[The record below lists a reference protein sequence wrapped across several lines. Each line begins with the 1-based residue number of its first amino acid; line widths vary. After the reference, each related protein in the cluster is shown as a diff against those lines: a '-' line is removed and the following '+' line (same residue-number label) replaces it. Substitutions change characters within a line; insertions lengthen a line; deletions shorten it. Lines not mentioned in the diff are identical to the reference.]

1 MYGKGTVSI
10 NAENIMPVIKQWL
23 YSDKDIFIRELVS
36 NGCDAIS
43 KMKRLVSSG
52 EVSVETPDYRV
63 DVITNP
69 EKGTIQI
76 IDNGIGMTG
85 DEVVKYIAQ
94 VAFSGASDFIQKYAA
109 SEKGEDD
116 QGIIGHF
123 GLGFYSCFMVS
134 DKVEIET
141 KSYIENEPAVRW
153 VSEDGMEYDLSE
165 CDRSERGTCI
175 TLHIAE
181 EDKDFLSLWT
191 LRSILEK
198 HCAFMP
204 VPIYVSE
211 IKKEKVETKPEADGD
226 NAGENAQAVSE
237 EIEKQSDPQQINET
251 QPLWM
256 KRPSDCTDEE
266 YLEFY
271 HKVFH
276 DMDDPL
282 FWIHL
287 NAEYPFNLKG
297 ILYFPKLKNELSASE
312 GVIKLYNNQVFVA
325 DNIKEVI
332 PEFLMLLK
340 GCIDC
345 PDLPL
350 NVSRSFLQ
358 NDGYVKKMS
367 AYITRKVADR
377 LVSEF
382 NTKREDYQR
391 YWDDIHPFV
400 KYGCIK
406 DNKFYERVKKAIIY
420 KTTGGA
426 YMTLSEY
433 TDKNCDGE
441 ERVVYYAS
449 DEKRQAQMIKMYNDQ
464 GKDVVLLNTLIDT
477 NFISFL
483 EYDAGEEKLSFKRID
498 SASDGLTENGEVDE
512 EVRKALEERFRTAMD
527 DKEVEVQLKAFKAED
542 TIAMI
547 TVDEQNRRF
556 TEMSARWGGKDMK
569 LPEKRTLVLNSK
581 HPLIQWLEGAED
593 SELSRDICAQVADL
607 AEMARQPLVADR
619 MVDFLKRSN
628 QLLTR
633 IIGK

>member
-1 MYGKGTVSI
+1 MFGKGTVSI

-23 YSDKDIFIRELVS
+23 YSDKDIFVRELVS

-43 KMKRLVSSG
+43 KLKRLANSG
-52 EVSVETPDYRV
+52 EANVESPDYRV

-69 EKGTIQI
+69 GAGTIQF
-76 IDNGIGMTG
+76 IDNGLGMTG
-85 DEVVKYIAQ
+85 DEVIKYIAQ
-94 VAFSGASDFIQKYAA
+94 VAFSGATDFVQKYAN
-109 SEKGEDD
+109 SEKDGEGS
-116 QGIIGHF
+116 GIIGHF

-141 KSYIENEPAVRW
+141 KSYIEGEPAMRW
-153 VSEDGMEYDLSE
+153 TSEDGMEYDLEASE
-165 CDRSERGTCI
+165 RAERGTCI
-175 TLHIAE
+175 TLHISE
-181 EDKDFLSLWT
+181 EDKDFLNLWT
-191 LRSILEK
+191 LRSTLEK

-204 VPIYVSE
+204 VPVYLSE
-211 IKKEKVETKPEADGD
+211 IKKEKPEKPE
-226 NAGENAQAVSE
+226 GEEAETAEAAEVPE
-237 EIEKQSDPQQINET
+237 VEKQSDPQQINET
-251 QPLWM
+251 SPLWM
-256 KRPSDCTDEE
+256 KRPNECKDEE

-271 HKVFH
+271 HSVFH

-297 ILYFPKLKNELSASE
+297 ILYFPKLKNEFTASE

-377 LVSEF
+377 LMSEF

-406 DNKFYERVKKAIIY
+406 DSKFYERVKGAILY
-420 KTTGGA
+420 RTTDGK
-426 YMTLSEY
+426 YMTLAEY
-433 TDKNCDGE
+433 AEKNCDGD

-449 DEKRQAQMIKMYNDQ
+449 DEKRQAQMIRMYNDQ
-464 GKDVVLLNTLIDT
+464 EKDVVLLNTLIDT

-498 SASDGLTENGEVDE
+498 SASDGLTEEGEVDE
-512 EVRKALEERFRTAMD
+512 EQRKALEERFRTVLD
-527 DKEVEVQLKAFKAED
+527 DKELAVLIKPFKAED
-542 TIAMI
+542 AIAMI

-556 TEMSARWGGKDMK
+556 TEMSERWGGASMK

-581 HPLIQWLEGAED
+581 HPLVRWLEKAEACEETD
-593 SELSRDICAQVADL
+593 AICAQVADL

-628 QLLTR
+628 QLLTK
-633 IIGK
+633 IIAK

>member
-23 YSDKDIFIRELVS
+23 YSDKDIFVRELVS
-36 NGCDAIS
+36 NACDAIS
-43 KMKRLVSSG
+43 KLKRLASSG
-52 EVSVETPDYRV
+52 QANVENPDYRV
-63 DVITNP
+63 DVITDP
-69 EKGTIQI
+69 AAGTIRI
-76 IDNGIGMTG
+76 IDNGLGMTG

-94 VAFSGASDFIQKYAA
+94 VAFSGATDFIQKYAG
-109 SEKGEDD
+109 EKNEGDT
-116 QGIIGHF
+116 GIIGHF

-141 KSYIENEPAVRW
+141 KSYLESEPAVRW
-153 VSEDGMEYDLSE
+153 VSADGMEYDLTE
-165 CDRSERGTCI
+165 CEMAERGTCI

-181 EDKDFLSLWT
+181 EDKDFLNLWT
-191 LRSILEK
+191 LRSTLEK

-204 VPIYVSE
+204 VPVFVSE
-211 IKKEKVETKPEADGD
+211 IKTEKADD
-226 NAGENAQAVSE
+226 SGEESP
-237 EIEKQSDPQQINET
+237 KQSDPQQINET
-251 QPLWM
+251 NPLWM
-256 KRPSDCTDEE
+256 KRPNECSDAE

-297 ILYFPKLKNELSASE
+297 ILYFPKLKNEFTANE

-340 GCIDC
+340 GAIDC

-406 DNKFYERVKKAIIY
+406 DSKFYERVKNAIIY
-420 KTTGGA
+420 KTTDGG

-433 TDKNCDGE
+433 TEKNCEGE

-449 DEKRQAQMIKMYNDQ
+449 DAKRQAQMIQMYRDQ
-464 GKDVVLLNTLIDT
+464 EKDVVLLDTLIDT

-483 EYDAGEEKLSFKRID
+483 EYDAGEQKLSFKRID
-498 SASDGLTENGEVDE
+498 SASEGLTEDGEVNE
-512 EVRKALEERFRTAMD
+512 ETRKALEERFRTAID
-527 DKEVEVQLKAFKAED
+527 DKELSLELKPFKSED
-542 TIAMI
+542 AIAMI

-556 TEMSARWGGKDMK
+556 TEMSKRWGGKELQ

-581 HPLIQWLEGAED
+581 HPLVKWLETSED
-593 SELSRDICAQVADL
+593 NELSRDICAQVADL
-607 AEMARQPLVADR
+607 AEMARQPLVAER

-628 QLLTR
+628 QLLTKV
-633 IIGK
+633 IGQ

>member
-23 YSDKDIFIRELVS
+23 YSDKDIFVRELVS
-36 NGCDAIS
+36 NACDAIS
-43 KMKRLVSSG
+43 KLKRLASSG
-52 EVSVETPDYRV
+52 QANVENPDYRV
-63 DVITNP
+63 DVITDP
-69 EKGTIQI
+69 AAGTIRI
-76 IDNGIGMTG
+76 IDNGLGMTG

-94 VAFSGASDFIQKYAA
+94 VAFSGATDFIQKYAG
-109 SEKGEDD
+109 EKNEGDT
-116 QGIIGHF
+116 GIIGHF

-141 KSYIENEPAVRW
+141 KSYLESEPAVRW
-153 VSEDGMEYDLSE
+153 VSADGMEYDLTE
-165 CDRSERGTCI
+165 CEKAERGTCI

-181 EDKDFLSLWT
+181 EDKDFLNLWT
-191 LRSILEK
+191 LRSTLEK

-204 VPIYVSE
+204 VPVFVSE
-211 IKKEKVETKPEADGD
+211 IKTEKADD
-226 NAGENAQAVSE
+226 SGEESP
-237 EIEKQSDPQQINET
+237 KQSDPQQINET
-251 QPLWM
+251 NPLWM
-256 KRPSDCTDEE
+256 KRPNECSDAE

-297 ILYFPKLKNELSASE
+297 ILYFPKLKNEFTANE

-340 GCIDC
+340 GAIDC

-377 LVSEF
+377 LVRDF

-406 DNKFYERVKKAIIY
+406 DSKFYERVKYAIIY
-420 KTTGGA
+420 KTTDGG

-433 TDKNCDGE
+433 TEKNCEGE

-449 DEKRQAQMIKMYNDQ
+449 DAKRQAQMIQMYRDQ
-464 GKDVVLLNTLIDT
+464 EKDVVLLDTLIDT

-483 EYDAGEEKLSFKRID
+483 EYDAGEQKLSFKRID
-498 SASDGLTENGEVDE
+498 SASEGLTEDGEVNE
-512 EVRKALEERFRTAMD
+512 ETRKALEERFRTAID
-527 DKEVEVQLKAFKAED
+527 DKELSLELKPFKSED
-542 TIAMI
+542 AIAMI

-556 TEMSARWGGKDMK
+556 TEMSKRWGGKELQ

-581 HPLIQWLEGAED
+581 HPLVKWLETSED
-593 SELSRDICAQVADL
+593 NELSRDICAQVADL
-607 AEMARQPLVADR
+607 AEMARQPLVAER

-633 IIGK
+633 ISEA

>member
-1 MYGKGTVSI
+1 MFGKGTVSI

-23 YSDKDIFIRELVS
+23 YSDKDIFVRELVS
-36 NGCDAIS
+36 NGCDAIN
-43 KMKRLVSSG
+43 KLRRLANSG
-52 EVSVETPDYRV
+52 QAKLEGNPEYRV
-63 DVITNP
+63 DVITDP
-69 EKGTIQI
+69 AGKTIKF
-76 IDNGIGMTG
+76 IDNGLGMTAE
-85 DEVVKYIAQ
+85 EVVKYIAQ
-94 VAFSGASDFIQKYAA
+94 VAFSGATDFIQQYADA
-109 SEKGEDD
+109 EKAEGESS
-116 QGIIGHF
+116 IIGHF

-141 KSYIENEPAVRW
+141 RSYIENEPAVKW
-153 VSEDGMEYDLSE
+153 ISEDGMEYELQE
-165 CDRSERGTCI
+165 CEKADRGTCI
-175 TLHIAE
+175 TLHISE
-181 EDKDFLSLWT
+181 EDKDFLNLWT
-191 LRSILEK
+191 LRSTLEK

-204 VPIYVSE
+204 VPVYVSE
-211 IKKEKVETKPEADGD
+211 VKEEA
-226 NAGENAQAVSE
+226 A
-237 EIEKQSDPQQINET
+237 DPAQINET

-256 KRPSDCTDEE
+256 KRPNECTDEE
-266 YLEFY
+266 YLAFY

-276 DMDDPL
+276 DMEDPL

-287 NAEYPFNLKG
+287 NAEFPFNLKG
-297 ILYFPKLKNELSASE
+297 ILYFPKLKNEFTASE

-377 LVSEF
+377 LMTEF
-382 NTKREDYQR
+382 NTRREDYQR

-406 DNKFYERVKKAIIY
+406 DEKFYERVKKAILY
-420 KTTGGA
+420 KTTDGK
-426 YMTLSEY
+426 YMTLTEY

-441 ERVVYYAS
+441 EMTIYYAS

-464 GKDVVLLNTLIDT
+464 EKDVMILNTLIDS
-477 NFISFL
+477 NFMSFL
-483 EYDAGEEKLSFKRID
+483 EYGAGEKNLSFKRVD
-498 SASDGLTENGEVDE
+498 AAAEGLTEETETSDE
-512 EVRKALEERFRTAMD
+512 TRKLLEERFRKAMGD
-527 DKEVEVQLKAFKAED
+527 QEIEVQLKAFKAD
-542 TIAMI
+542 DAIAMI

-556 TEMSARWGGKDMK
+556 SEMSARWGGNAMK

-581 HPLIQWLEGAED
+581 HALVQWLENAED
-593 SELSRDICAQVADL
+593 EELSLEICAQVADL
-607 AEMARQPLVADR
+607 AEMARQPLVAER
-619 MVDFLKRSN
+619 MVEFLRRSN

-633 IIGK
+633 VIAK